1 VVGLII
7 GGQIAECEESNPAN
21 RAVVAHCFGSFHQMV
36 MHKTVV
42 ENKLH
47 TLVLY
52 KYLVTRVVL
61 IFL

>member
-1 VVGLII
+1 MII
-7 GGQIAECEESNPAN
+7 GGQIAECEESNPPN

-36 MHKTVV
+36 MHKTVFV

-52 KYLVTRVVL
+52 KNLVARVL